1 MKKKTYWC
9 PRCGR
14 MFVRE
19 ATYRNHLNAKKC
31 HMKESLTPKQAKA
44 LSILREH
51 PGITAHGF
59 AAHYFTDPSQ
69 ETLFTAVS
77 NQGNGACAGK
87 KAWLCAGSLLGK
99 LAKQGLVRRDYGSG
113 TGRFYL
119 TFKGEQ
125 QISPTNELV
134 GLLGQKS

>member
-1 MKKKTYWC
+1 MK
-9 PRCGR
+9 
-14 MFVRE
+14 E

-31 HMKESLTPKQAKA
+31 DMKESLTPKQAKA
-44 LSILREH
+44 LAILRDH
-51 PGITAHGF
+51 PGCTANTF
-59 AAHYFTDPSQ
+59 AALYFTEPSR
-69 ETLFTAVS
+69 EFLFTAVS

-99 LAKQGLVRRDYGSG
+99 LAKKGLVRRDYGSG

-125 QISPTNELV
+125 QISPTNEFA

>member
-1 MKKKTYWC
+1 MK
-9 PRCGR
+9 
-14 MFVRE
+14 E

-31 HMKESLTPKQAKA
+31 DMKESLTPKQAKA
-44 LSILREH
+44 LAILQDN
-51 PGITAHGF
+51 PGCTANTF
-59 AAHYFTDPSQ
+59 AALYFTEPSR
-69 ETLFTAVS
+69 EFLFTAVS

-99 LAKQGLVRRDYGSG
+99 LAKRGLVRRDYGSG

-125 QISPTNELV
+125 QISPTNEFV
-134 GLLGQKS
+134 GLHGQKS

>member
-1 MKKKTYWC
+1 MKNKSYWC
-9 PRCGR
+9 PRCGK

-19 ATYRNHLNAKKC
+19 AAYRNHLNTKKC

-51 PGITAHGF
+51 QGVTAHGF
-59 AAHYFTDPSQ
+59 ATLYFTDPSQ

-99 LAKQGLVRRDYGSG
+99 LTKKGLVRRDFNSG

-119 TFKGEQ
+119 TSKGEQ
-125 QISPTNELV
+125 QISPTNEFV

>member
-1 MKKKTYWC
+1 MKKKSYWC

-19 ATYRNHLNAKKC
+19 AAFRKHVNAKKC
-31 HMKESLTPKQAKA
+31 NMKESLTPKQAKA
-44 LSILREH
+44 LFILREH
-51 PGITAHGF
+51 PGVTAHGF
-59 AAHYFTDPSQ
+59 AALYFTEPSR
-69 ETLFTAVS
+69 ESLFTAVS

-99 LAKQGLVRRDYGSG
+99 LAKRGLVRRDYGSG

-119 TFKGEQ
+119 TYEGENKLKQ
-125 QISPTNELV
+125 TTHNHA
-134 GLLGQKS
+134 

>member
-1 MKKKTYWC
+1 MKKKSYWC

-31 HMKESLTPKQAKA
+31 HMKESLTPKQAKV

-51 PGITAHGF
+51 PGGTAHGF
-59 AAHYFTDPSQ
+59 AAFYFTDPSQ

-99 LAKQGLVRRDYGSG
+99 LAKKGLVRRDFGSG
-113 TGRFYL
+113 TGQFYL
-119 TFKGEQ
+119 TYEGENKLKQ
-125 QISPTNELV
+125 ATHNYA
-134 GLLGQKS
+134 

>member
-1 MKKKTYWC
+1 MKKKSYWC

-14 MFVRE
+14 MFVKE

-31 HMKESLTPKQAKA
+31 HIKESLTPKQAKA

-51 PGITAHGF
+51 PGVTAHGF
-59 AAHYFTDPSQ
+59 AALYFTDPSQ

-99 LAKQGLVRRDYGSG
+99 LAKRNFVAAVPYSNPR
-113 TGRFYL
+113 RFYL
-119 TFKGEQ
+119 RENGKLAIQDYE
-125 QISPTNELV
+125 N
-134 GLLGQKS
+134 KKNR

>member
-1 MKKKTYWC
+1 MKKKSYWC

-19 ATYRNHLNAKKC
+19 AAFRKHVNTKKC
-31 HMKESLTPKQAKA
+31 DMKESLTPKQAKA
-44 LSILREH
+44 LAILRDH
-51 PGITAHGF
+51 PGCTANTF
-59 AAHYFTDPSQ
+59 AALYFTEPSRVS
-69 ETLFTAVS
+69 LFSAVS

-99 LAKQGLVRRDYGSG
+99 LAKRGLVRRDYGSG

-119 TFKGEQ
+119 TFGGETQLSLHKGIEYFK
-125 QISPTNELV
+125 NNR
-134 GLLGQKS
+134 

>member
-1 MKKKTYWC
+1 MKKKSYWC

-31 HMKESLTPKQAKA
+31 DMKESLTPKQTKA
-44 LSILREH
+44 LAILREH
-51 PGITAHGF
+51 PGVTAHGF
-59 AAHYFTDPSQ
+59 AALYFTDPSQ

-113 TGRFYL
+113 MGQFYL
-119 TFKGEQ
+119 TYEGENKLKQ
-125 QISPTNELV
+125 TTHNHA
-134 GLLGQKS
+134 